1 MRDSDWA
8 SGSAEKEETAI
19 IRRVRSMRRLRIES
33 GDRICFN
40 AAAFRVDRDLGVA
53 EHLAVENNITIIRR
67 WPEII
72 AE

>member
-1 MRDSDWA
+1 
-8 SGSAEKEETAI
+8 
-19 IRRVRSMRRLRIES
+19 MRRLRIES